1 MQWGKMTDRL
11 EAVFRIIPMAESIAD
26 VGTDHGYLA
35 VELVARGKAQR
46 VIAGDVNRGPLR
58 SAERYITQCGLN
70 HAISCRLGDGLT
82 QIGVGE
88 VKGAVICG
96 MGGFLMRNIIAAGP
110 ERLEFYVLQPQNGQ
124 GQLRHYM
131 VEQGYRIVT
140 DIVMPDMNKHY
151 QAFLALRK
159 DCLPAYMEKGLLTR
173 REEDEGV
180 YVGQD
185 FDESLDP
192 YSSLSDGSVLWE
204 AGLLAQASNYW
215 KDHVGHLIYQRQ
227 CALDGMGESLS
238 HTPKYQA
245 LQKEIEELKNL

>member
-58 SAERYITQCGLN
+58 SAERYITQRGLN

-82 QIGVGE
+82 QIEVGE

-96 MGGFLMRNIIAAGP
+96 MGGFLMRNIIAASP

-131 VEQGYRIVT
+131 IEQGYRIVT
-140 DIVMPDMNKHY
+140 DIVMPDMNKNY
-151 QAFLALRK
+151 QAFLAIRK

-173 REEDEGV
+173 HEEDEGV

-192 YSSLSDGSVLWE
+192 YSSLSGDSVLWE
-204 AGLLAQASNYW
+204 AGLLAQASSHW

-227 CALDGMGESLS
+227 CVLDGMGESLS

-245 LQKEIEELKNL
+245 LQKEIEDLKNL